1 MRAWLY
7 YRLSRDEDKELNSLT
22 NQKLILVEYAE
33 SKGYTIIG
41 ESFDDNVSGMHFNR
55 DGIGQI
61 YEQVENKTID
71 AVVVKDLSRLGRHKT
86 QTALFIDYLREHDV
100 RVLSVTENIDTSN
113 EDDELIVGFKGIF
126 NDMYCRDISK
136 KIRAGYKQKQKNG
149 IVIIPPM
156 GYFKDKNTGQV
167 VIVEEQAEI
176 VRRIFNMYLSGYGLK
191 AIAQQL
197 NSEGIKSQGYYQLKT
212 LNKDIGTKTE
222 MAHRFLWENSGI
234 KRMLQNEFYA
244 GTLVCH
250 RSYTSK
256 INHIRKELPPEEHYR
271 HENFV
276 PAIVSRETWE
286 QAQMLLKNKA
296 ERNVRASSGKPHHRY
311 TGLIKCGNCGSTFTC
326 KIRKW
331 RDKPDRFE
339 YTCNG
344 YHRYGRENCTSHR
357 IREEVLD
364 KLIYDELMQI
374 KKSAERNYQSIEKDV
389 KKWISQSGNLQ
400 NKLSI
405 LSAKLEQRKKDQQ
418 AILLERIR
426 DKEHADIYTEMLENC
441 EKDIAAHTAEIEALK
456 NYDETVKSRKANL
469 KQSIDLLDDI
479 VNDGAISN
487 AHLRM
492 LIDEIIVYENE
503 GQQRITI
510 KIKADF
516 RRHVDIYEE
525 NGEIS
530 EKVFECVTI
539 PW

>member
-311 TGLIKCGNCGSTFTC
+311 TGLIKCGDCGSTFTC

>member
-22 NQKLILVEYAE
+22 NQKQILVEYAE
-33 SKGYTIIG
+33 SKGYTIVG

-55 DGIGQI
+55 DGIEQI

-311 TGLIKCGNCGSTFTC
+311 TGLIKCGDCGSTFTC

-374 KKSAERNYQSIEKDV
+374 KKSAEKNYQSIENDV
-389 KKWISQSGNLQ
+389 KKWIGQSGNLQ
-400 NKLSI
+400 NKLS
-405 LSAKLEQRKKDQQ
+405 
-418 AILLERIR
+418 LL
-426 DKEHADIYTEMLENC
+426 L
-441 EKDIAAHTAEIEALK
+441 
-456 NYDETVKSRKANL
+456 
-469 KQSIDLLDDI
+469 
-479 VNDGAISN
+479 
-487 AHLRM
+487 
-492 LIDEIIVYENE
+492 
-503 GQQRITI
+503 
-510 KIKADF
+510 
-516 RRHVDIYEE
+516 
-525 NGEIS
+525 
-530 EKVFECVTI
+530 
-539 PW
+539 

>member
-1 MRAWLY
+1 
-7 YRLSRDEDKELNSLT
+7 
-22 NQKLILVEYAE
+22 
-33 SKGYTIIG
+33 
-41 ESFDDNVSGMHFNR
+41 
-55 DGIGQI
+55 
-61 YEQVENKTID
+61 
-71 AVVVKDLSRLGRHKT
+71 
-86 QTALFIDYLREHDV
+86 
-100 RVLSVTENIDTSN
+100 
-113 EDDELIVGFKGIF
+113 
-126 NDMYCRDISK
+126 
-136 KIRAGYKQKQKNG
+136 
-149 IVIIPPM
+149 
-156 GYFKDKNTGQV
+156 
-167 VIVEEQAEI
+167 
-176 VRRIFNMYLSGYGLK
+176 
-191 AIAQQL
+191 
-197 NSEGIKSQGYYQLKT
+197 
-212 LNKDIGTKTE
+212 
-222 MAHRFLWENSGI
+222 
-234 KRMLQNEFYA
+234 
-244 GTLVCH
+244 
-250 RSYTSK
+250 
-256 INHIRKELPPEEHYR
+256 
-271 HENFV
+271 
-276 PAIVSRETWE
+276 
-286 QAQMLLKNKA
+286 MLLKNKA

-311 TGLIKCGNCGSTFTC
+311 TGLIKCGDCGSTFTC

-479 VNDGAISN
+479 VNEGAISN

-492 LIDEIIVYENE
+492 LIDVIIVYENE